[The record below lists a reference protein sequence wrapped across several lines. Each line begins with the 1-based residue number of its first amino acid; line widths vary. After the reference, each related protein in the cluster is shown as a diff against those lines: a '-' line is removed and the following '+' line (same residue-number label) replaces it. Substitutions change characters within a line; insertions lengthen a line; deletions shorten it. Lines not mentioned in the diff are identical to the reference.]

1 MNFKQSNS
9 DEFISVYENKVLIA
23 LTNYLRQTQ
32 KAAPTHIW
40 NW

>member
-9 DEFISVYENKVLIA
+9 DKFSVYENKVLIA

-32 KAAPTHIW
+32 KGAPTHIW

>member
-9 DEFISVYENKVLIA
+9 DKFSEYENKVLIA

-32 KAAPTHIW
+32 KAAPTHI
-40 NW
+40 